1 MKINQDCEW
10 LIQPSVA
17 GTVTLI
23 FHRVSLKYGSNVV
36 VYDGSD
42 TTGTVLWD
50 SDQAHYYGV
59 HEVVPPPLHSSS
71 NALFVKY
78 RSNSQFGGGSYGFYG
93 EYYTNTALTT
103 GIGNKDGE
111 YLHMSTAL
119 DIGLPGDKSTYP
131 GLFNYSYNI
140 RPDGVANGSSIFFSL
155 TDFSVS
161 APGDGS
167 FFIMEEVHWTAVSW
181 GHGAARHILCQIHGI
196 ARKATKHCLFSVHGV

>member
-1 MKINQDCEW
+1 MDFTLTYRADKDYFDCGALSIQMPDTLVAQSGFLTDGSLPGTEETSTMRINQDCEW

-23 FHRVSLKYGSNVV
+23 FHRVSLKYGSDVV

-119 DIGLPGDKSTYP
+119 DIGLPGISLP
-131 GLFNYSYNI
+131 I
-140 RPDGVANGSSIFFSL
+140 RGYLTTAITFDLMESL
-155 TDFSVS
+155 
-161 APGDGS
+161 
-167 FFIMEEVHWTAVSW
+167 MEAVSS
-181 GHGAARHILCQIHGI
+181 
-196 ARKATKHCLFSVHGV
+196 SV